1 MGSNIGKYY
10 RLPSA
15 TAFFAPQRPPSSRR
29 RDSLLRAAAT
39 AVLAPLQ
46 QPSSRRRD
54 CCRRAAVSA
63 VVAPPR
69 LPSLRRRVCLPRAT
83 PCSKIWCA
91 VGTASSSVQF
101 ARTPPVG
108 FEAILASG
116 GGVRETLTSLGH
128 VRTNTHGRIC
138 SIVCAA
144 PPPPPLVLSLLRK
157 L

>member
-15 TAFFAPQRPPSSRR
+15 TAFFAPQQLPSLRC

-54 CCRRAAVSA
+54 CCRRAAASA

-101 ARTPPVG
+101 ARTPPVQYQNFIKNMCSG
-108 FEAILASG
+108 RWYYYVTKHDMHAVKIASLQNSNQSHNQ
-116 GGVRETLTSLGH
+116 RKCFGH
-128 VRTNTHGRIC
+128 
-138 SIVCAA
+138 A
-144 PPPPPLVLSLLRK
+144 
-157 L
+157 